1 MEGGGSLSS
10 ILSSDGTDSVGF
22 LPSNTGSVGFLPSNG
37 GSSSVRSNDRAYR
50 YDETLSDEATSSVL
64 TSLEAAEEAYSRTHY
79 QGKSGNWSP
88 LILFLVSLKAF
99 YKYGEW
105 KVREDREGWKWETQ
119 NGQKSDELE

>member
-50 YDETLSDEATSSVL
+50 YDETLSDEATSTVL

-79 QGKSGNWSP
+79 QGK
-88 LILFLVSLKAF
+88 LV
-99 YKYGEW
+99 
-105 KVREDREGWKWETQ
+105 
-119 NGQKSDELE
+119 NII

>member
-22 LPSNTGSVGFLPSNG
+22 LPSNG

-50 YDETLSDEATSSVL
+50 YDESLSDEATSTVL

-79 QGKSGNWSP
+79 QGKSG
-88 LILFLVSLKAF
+88 
-99 YKYGEW
+99 
-105 KVREDREGWKWETQ
+105 
-119 NGQKSDELE
+119 